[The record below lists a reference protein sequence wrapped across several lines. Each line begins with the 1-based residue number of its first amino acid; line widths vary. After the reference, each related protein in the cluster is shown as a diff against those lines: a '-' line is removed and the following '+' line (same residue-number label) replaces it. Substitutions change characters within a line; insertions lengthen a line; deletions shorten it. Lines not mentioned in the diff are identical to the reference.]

1 MFGIRDKKDIDTIK
15 QLEELIDY
23 LKKELDDTKNELAQ
37 LKITADLRLKEIDRL
52 RTKLPE
58 EEKTKESKTRK
69 RRTVAKKRK
78 IVL

>member
-37 LKITADLRLKEIDRL
+37 LKITADLRLKEIYKL
-52 RTKLPE
+52 RAKIPE
-58 EEKTKESKTRK
+58 EEKPK
-69 RRTVAKKRK
+69 RRKTIAKKEK
-78 IVL
+78 